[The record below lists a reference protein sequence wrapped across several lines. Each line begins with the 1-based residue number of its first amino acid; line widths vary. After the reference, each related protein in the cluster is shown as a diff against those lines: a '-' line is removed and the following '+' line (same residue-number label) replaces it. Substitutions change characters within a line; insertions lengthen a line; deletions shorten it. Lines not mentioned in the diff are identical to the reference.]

1 MRFTSRGH
9 EHFTDKPV
17 SVSSRLGKDK
27 EMTMFDRQR
36 AALMQMR
43 EEEAAQI
50 KNEEELKADLFDFS
64 YIMEV
69 DEYGLPL
76 FTPYQMADTVQDM
89 PVSAPSKVKEKVEE
103 NAVSKDGS
111 EPEPSGGTA

>member
-9 EHFTDKPV
+9 EHFTDKPL

-27 EMTMFDRQR
+27 EMSMFDRQR
-36 AALMQMR
+36 LALMQLR
-43 EEEAAQI
+43 EDEAAQI

-64 YIMEV
+64 YITEV

-76 FTPYQMADTVQDM
+76 FTPYQVADTVQDM
-89 PVSAPSKVKEKVEE
+89 PVSASSKVEEKVEE
-103 NAVSKDGS
+103 NAVSNDGS